1 GSIWLVMLINLLLA
15 LVALSMGLLVSTLA
29 SSEFQMIQFIP
40 ILIVPQ
46 VFFSGMFNLSDMN
59 SFWRIF
65 AHIFPMYYGGD
76 ALIDV
81 IKKGA
86 GIENIGIDL
95 LILAAFAV
103 ILISIN
109 IIGLR
114 RYRRV

>member
-1 GSIWLVMLINLLLA
+1 
-15 LVALSMGLLVSTLA
+15 
-29 SSEFQMIQFIP
+29 
-40 ILIVPQ
+40 
-46 VFFSGMFNLSDMN
+46 
-59 SFWRIF
+59 
-65 AHIFPMYYGGD
+65 MYYGGD

-109 IIGLR
+109 IIIGLR